1 VGTHHASVTIDE
13 LERVAVLRVLHD
25 HPEWP
30 IGAVLAYVENGGAKA
45 ETLRG
50 LTLAELVGDA
60 DTIHDRQHQPPPIG
74 AGRLLRAQTTHGAQF
89 DRLVLVVLLEARP
102 REVAAGYLRAR
113 LGGPRWK
120 LTASLNRLVLAG
132 MAVRSGNTS
141 GTRYGATGM
150 IGDGSSG

>member
-13 LERVAVLRVLHD
+13 LERFAVLRVLRG

-60 DTIHDRQHQPPPIG
+60 DTLHDRRPLIDV
-74 AGRLLRAQTTHGAQF
+74 GRLRRAETTHGVQF
-89 DRLVLVVLLEARP
+89 DRLVLVVLLEAGP
-102 REVAAGYLRAR
+102 RAVAAGYLRAR

-120 LTASLNRLVLAG
+120 LTDPSTAWFTRGWPCEVATPAG
-132 MAVRSGNTS
+132 RDTKRRG
-141 GTRYGATGM
+141 
-150 IGDGSSG
+150 